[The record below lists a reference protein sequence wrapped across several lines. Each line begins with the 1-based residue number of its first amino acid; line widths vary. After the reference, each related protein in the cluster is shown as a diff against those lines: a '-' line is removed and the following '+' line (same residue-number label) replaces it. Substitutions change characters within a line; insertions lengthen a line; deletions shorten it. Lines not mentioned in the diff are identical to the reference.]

1 MRIPICALL
10 LPSTLLL
17 GCGNDPVRA
26 ILPVDPATT
35 HTVYEVELVELKKL
49 LPKEALPSGVRW
61 SDRLFLNSRILLP
74 PADSAHPL
82 FHDQDWLA
90 SVVERGLVSGVCGP
104 APYSDCPQDAPV
116 AFASL
121 GVPWTRGGDTVFVGG
136 GYTGLVPNQTTSDAV
151 FWLFTVVKS
160 DSGWVVKSKGP
171 PNTMTF
177 VDSTGT

>member
-1 MRIPICALL
+1 MRISICTLL
-10 LPSTLLL
+10 VPSVFLL
-17 GCGNDPVRA
+17 GCKNDPVRP
-26 ILPVDPATT
+26 IVPVDPATT
-35 HTVYEVELVELKKL
+35 LTVYELELKELKKL
-49 LPKEALPSGVRW
+49 LPKDTLSGGVTW
-61 SDRLFLNSRILLP
+61 PDRMFLNSRILLP

-82 FHDQDWLA
+82 FHDQAWLNW
-90 SVVERGLVSGVCGP
+90 VVARGLVSGVCGP

-116 AFASL
+116 AFVSL

-136 GYTGLVPNQTTSDAV
+136 GYTGLVPNQATSDAI

-177 VDSTGT
+177 VDSATP